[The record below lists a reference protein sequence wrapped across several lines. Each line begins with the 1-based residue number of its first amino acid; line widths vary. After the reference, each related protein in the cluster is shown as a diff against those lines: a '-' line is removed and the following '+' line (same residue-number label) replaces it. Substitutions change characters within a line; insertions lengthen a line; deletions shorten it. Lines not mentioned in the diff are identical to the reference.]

1 MQEEGSISRQFLMV
15 DDDTEFLSVV
25 SALLKKMSKGQW
37 AIRTATNHSQALEQL
52 KAQAEDTVILDV
64 EMPGMDGI
72 EFLKLLGRTYPGQ
85 QVVMLSGRMDEA
97 VRKTCL
103 ELGAALYLEKA
114 MESRALFAALD
125 SLAGAAPPSG
135 FRGVMQRVGLEEVL
149 QVECLA
155 GKSSLLVVSTGNR
168 RGQIYICNGEIIH
181 AQSGQL
187 QGEMAL
193 YGLLALT
200 GGEF

>member
-52 KAQAEDTVILDV
+52 KAQAVDTVILDV
-64 EMPGMDGI
+64 EMPGVDGVA
-72 EFLKLLGRTYPGQ
+72 FLKLLGRTYPGQ

-114 MESRALFAALD
+114 M
-125 SLAGAAPPSG
+125 
-135 FRGVMQRVGLEEVL
+135 
-149 QVECLA
+149 
-155 GKSSLLVVSTGNR
+155 
-168 RGQIYICNGEIIH
+168 
-181 AQSGQL
+181 
-187 QGEMAL
+187 
-193 YGLLALT
+193 
-200 GGEF
+200 